1 MIELTRANFKDVV
14 DREAV
19 VLVACW
25 APGCGVCRQFDPVFA
40 KVAAQNE
47 HHTFARMNIMTDE
60 GLGEFFE
67 IAYTPCLMVYRD
79 GLLLL
84 KKPGNF
90 SEQELLD
97 ILRQAE
103 SLDMDLVRADLASAA
118 TANREE
124 ENDDG

>member
-1 MIELTRANFKDVV
+1 MLELTRTNFKDVV
-14 DREAV
+14 DRQAI

-40 KVAAQNE
+40 KVAGQYE
-47 HHTFARMNIMTDE
+47 QHTFARMNIMTDDR
-60 GLGEFFE
+60 LGEFFE

-90 SEQELLD
+90 SEQELQG
-97 ILRQAE
+97 IIQQAE
-103 SLDMDLVRADLASAA
+103 SLDMDMVRADLASAE
-118 TANREE
+118 TSTREE
-124 ENDDG
+124 ENNDD

>member
-14 DREAV
+14 DRQAV

-40 KVAAQNE
+40 KVAGQHE
-47 HHTFARMNIMTDE
+47 QHTFSRMNIMTDDK
-60 GLGEFFE
+60 LGEFFE
-67 IAYTPCLMVYRD
+67 IEYTPCLMVYRD

-90 SEQELLD
+90 SEQELQD
-97 ILRQAE
+97 IIRQAE
-103 SLDMDLVRADLASAA
+103 SLDMDMVRADLASAD
-118 TANREE
+118 TSTDEK
-124 ENDDG
+124 ENDDV